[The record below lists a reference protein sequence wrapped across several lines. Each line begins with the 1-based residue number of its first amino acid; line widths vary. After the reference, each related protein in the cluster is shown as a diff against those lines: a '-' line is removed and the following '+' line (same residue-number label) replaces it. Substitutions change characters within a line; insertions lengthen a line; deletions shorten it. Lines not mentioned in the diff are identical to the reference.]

1 MQGEVAWVVTT
12 TLVVVTGSY
21 RWHLSHMGTPP
32 FPTYV
37 GPNARSRLQFSW
49 CDFAELLFCTRLRR
63 AANWFLKCVPQVY
76 CLSRLADSA
85 YISLPVAAPS
95 SLVILVLLMM
105 GSQHGLAVVAP
116 VACSPAPT
124 ATSVAGSWGWLCES
138 RKQYWR
144 SDSCSRGFLVVV
156 GLLSVVCYPAP
167 PLVFSSSHRLPPT
180 VSS

>member
-1 MQGEVAWVVTT
+1 MHPSRQRQAFALALRGGLSNVQGEVAWVVTT

-105 GSQHGLAVVAP
+105 GSQHGLVVVAP

-124 ATSVAGSWGWLCES
+124 ADSVTGSWGWLCES
-138 RKQYWR
+138 RK
-144 SDSCSRGFLVVV
+144 
-156 GLLSVVCYPAP
+156 
-167 PLVFSSSHRLPPT
+167 T
-180 VSS
+180 V